1 MAKKTNQRKAL
12 QTPATALVNETPAI
26 TSPNNFLFFGILMAL
41 VFVAYS
47 KVWSNNLVWDD
58 DPYIKLNEAV
68 KNFDLKKLLTGFHVG
83 NYHPLTML
91 TLAIEYAL
99 VGEKPWLYHFDNL
112 LLHTTN
118 SFLLFKIL
126 QKLNLNRSISIL
138 SALFFALHPMHVE
151 SVAWA
156 AERKDVLYTFFLFL
170 SFWFYLKYKSSEG
183 KLNFLISL
191 IMFIAAS
198 LSKGMAVVLPA
209 LLLITDWW
217 MLGKGFT
224 IKGLIEKIPFFI
236 VTFIF
241 AFIATKAQKDAG
253 ADASGVISAAYS
265 VSERYRI
272 VNYAYLFYWIKTLW
286 PVDLLPFYPY
296 PGKPGGSIPG
306 IYNLAAI
313 AFVLFL
319 GAGFWLGRKN
329 KKIWWSIG
337 FFTIAISTVIQIL
350 PVGSAI
356 VADRYFYLSSVGPLF
371 LMAYFLGKKPEA
383 VWVKVG
389 YGIAAIWLIMTFF
402 QTGHWKNLYTLFKP
416 AEKKY
421 PEDAMVLS
429 NLGWYYLAEKDFTTA
444 KTFMIRADNNGFK
457 NADVCR
463 TIGSMYIDEGDY
475 KSALK
480 YLERAATFT
489 PKSYRTEWLTS
500 LAHLRLGEYAKA
512 LPFSEIAVK
521 SDPEN
526 IEFLTSHSQILMNLG
541 RYEESNDYFGKI
553 IKLKPDSWDS
563 YLNIAYSYR
572 LKGDK
577 LTEIK
582 LLKELIE
589 KAPDYLPA
597 YRNIGVSLSE
607 LGRNDEVVA
616 YWQRATVYDTT
627 GDYEYNIG
635 INYALRGK
643 TDIARDWYI
652 KAARKGKVDAINIL
666 KTNGVKY

>member
-1 MAKKTNQRKAL
+1 
-12 QTPATALVNETPAI
+12 
-26 TSPNNFLFFGILMAL
+26 
-41 VFVAYS
+41 
-47 KVWSNNLVWDD
+47 
-58 DPYIKLNEAV
+58 
-68 KNFDLKKLLTGFHVG
+68 
-83 NYHPLTML
+83 
-91 TLAIEYAL
+91 
-99 VGEKPWLYHFDNL
+99 
-112 LLHTTN
+112 
-118 SFLLFKIL
+118 
-126 QKLNLNRSISIL
+126 
-138 SALFFALHPMHVE
+138 
-151 SVAWA
+151 
-156 AERKDVLYTFFLFL
+156 
-170 SFWFYLKYKSSEG
+170 
-183 KLNFLISL
+183 
-191 IMFIAAS
+191 
-198 LSKGMAVVLPA
+198 
-209 LLLITDWW
+209 
-217 MLGKGFT
+217 
-224 IKGLIEKIPFFI
+224 
-236 VTFIF
+236 
-241 AFIATKAQKDAG
+241 
-253 ADASGVISAAYS
+253 
-265 VSERYRI
+265 
-272 VNYAYLFYWIKTLW
+272 
-286 PVDLLPFYPY
+286 
-296 PGKPGGSIPG
+296 
-306 IYNLAAI
+306 
-313 AFVLFL
+313 
-319 GAGFWLGRKN
+319 
-329 KKIWWSIG
+329 
-337 FFTIAISTVIQIL
+337 
-350 PVGSAI
+350 
-356 VADRYFYLSSVGPLF
+356 
-371 LMAYFLGKKPEA
+371 MAYFLGKKPEA